1 MAGRRNVTEKQKKNL
16 IPLNER
22 SEEERKRISQMG
34 VEARKNKKRE
44 QMQAQKTMRELLS
57 MRVSN
62 RKIKALLEELGF
74 TGELTNEMALMVAL
88 FKKGLTGDVNA
99 IREVVDM
106 QDKLD
111 AVESGKEIAGKNIT
125 INLVP
130 QGKTH
135 IEPNVE
141 TEEQDIW
148 NEDDEVWE
156 EQDELD
162 DWGEDD
168 VYNP

>member
-1 MAGRRNVTEKQKKNL
+1 
-16 IPLNER
+16 
-22 SEEERKRISQMG
+22 
-34 VEARKNKKRE
+34 
-44 QMQAQKTMRELLS
+44 MRELLS

-111 AVESGKEIAGKNIT
+111 AVESGKEIAGQNIT
-125 INLVP
+125 INLVS

-135 IEPNVE
+135 IEPNIE

-148 NEDDEVWE
+148 NEDDEAWE

>member
-1 MAGRRNVTEKQKKNL
+1 
-16 IPLNER
+16 
-22 SEEERKRISQMG
+22 
-34 VEARKNKKRE
+34 
-44 QMQAQKTMRELLS
+44 
-57 MRVSN
+57 
-62 RKIKALLEELGF
+62 
-74 TGELTNEMALMVAL
+74 
-88 FKKGLTGDVNA
+88 
-99 IREVVDM
+99 M

-111 AVESGKEIAGKNIT
+111 AVESGKEIAGQNIT

-130 QGKTH
+130 QGKTQ
-135 IEPNVE
+135 IEPNIE